1 VCPYCGHDYRVAM
14 AGPAAAQKKESS
26 MPLVAGILII
36 LGSLIYLIAGGVM
49 IAGGAVVWDWTGD
62 EGSAAAV
69 ACGAIILVMGVLSI
83 LGGIFAIQKKNF
95 ALALIA
101 GILTIPSILGL
112 IGMILVIVAKDEFA

>member
-1 VCPYCGHDYRVAM
+1 M
-14 AGPAAAQKKESS
+14 AGPAAQKKESA

-36 LGSLIYLIAGGVM
+36 LGSLIYLIAGGAM
-49 IAGGAVVWDWTGD
+49 MAGGAVVWDWAD
-62 EGSAAAV
+62 EEGGAAAV
-69 ACGAIILVMGVLSI
+69 ACGAVVLVIGIVSI

-112 IGMILVIVAKDEFA
+112 IGMILVIVAKDEFT